1 MVVRM
6 TLEQLLGQ
14 ELSCTTF
21 DGKKVSYPPL
31 FHIGIVNKCEH
42 GVNITISR
50 PGTKSSLD
58 FLVTGN
64 SITPRLTQIEN

>member
-6 TLEQLLGQ
+6 TLEQLLSQ
-14 ELSCTTF
+14 KLTCTTIE
-21 DGKKVSYPPL
+21 GKEVSYPPL
-31 FHIGIVNKCEH
+31 FHIGIVNQCEH